1 MRIQHHLSASL
12 TVLVFSAIAFDVGAQ
27 TGATPSSPSVTAP
40 AGTANPATPPHNVA
54 PAPQPMGSQGI
65 APSAAS
71 SDARVRLTP
80 EQMREYVSARNACGA
95 PSEQTQACND
105 AVHRRF
111 TGVDPKCQTA
121 FGSALT
127 DCLQNSG
134 KGK

>member
-12 TVLVFSAIAFDVGAQ
+12 SVLVFSAIAF
-27 TGATPSSPSVTAP
+27 
-40 AGTANPATPPHNVA
+40 
-54 PAPQPMGSQGI
+54 
-65 APSAAS
+65 
-71 SDARVRLTP
+71 
-80 EQMREYVSARNACGA
+80 
-95 PSEQTQACND
+95 
-105 AVHRRF
+105 HRRF